1 MRRIQFLVLLLIAV
15 VVSAN
20 ARAAD
25 ARIKKVL
32 PQFIDLQG
40 RSSLSPSLYER
51 DAYQIVLRN
60 NLEQRSGMQ
69 FKVQWK
75 GASKENNL
83 RLRIQLRG
91 VRGDNV
97 RVETLEMPVK
107 NSGMVSD
114 WTTLTLSD
122 ESYQSF
128 GELAAWR
135 ATLWDNGKQ
144 IAEQKSFLW

>member
-1 MRRIQFLVLLLIAV
+1 MRRIQILAVLLIAV
-15 VVSAN
+15 VLSGN
-20 ARAAD
+20 AGAAE

-51 DAYQIVLRN
+51 DAYQFLLRN
-60 NLEQRSGMQ
+60 NPEQRSGVQ

-75 GASKENNL
+75 GASKGNNL
-83 RLRIQLRG
+83 RLRVQLRG
-91 VRGDNV
+91 VRDDNI

-107 NSGMVSD
+107 NSGLVSD
-114 WTTLTLSD
+114 WTTLTLRE
-122 ESYQSF
+122 ESYKSF

-135 ATLWDNGKQ
+135 ATIWDGDKLLS
-144 IAEQKSFLW
+144 EQKSFLW